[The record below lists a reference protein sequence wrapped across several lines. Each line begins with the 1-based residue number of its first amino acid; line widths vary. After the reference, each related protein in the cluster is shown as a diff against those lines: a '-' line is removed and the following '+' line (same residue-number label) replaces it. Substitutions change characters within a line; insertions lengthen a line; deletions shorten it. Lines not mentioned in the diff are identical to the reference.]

1 MFITE
6 TQIRIHYALTDQ
18 MGVVYY
24 GHYAQFYEIGRTEA
38 IRQIGYTY
46 KEIEALGIIMPV
58 VDIHSRFLRPA
69 KYDDLITVKTTLK
82 EMPTHFKIVFHAEIF
97 NQQDELLN
105 TGVVTLF
112 FVDVKTMKR
121 CGEMSAIQVERY
133 SLTGHHFGKTIWSS
147 QCRRFEAELP
157 P

>member
-1 MFITE
+1 LLQRNYPLTYYQQSINKMFVTE

-18 MGVVYY
+18 MGIVYY

-46 KEIEALGIIMPV
+46 KEIEAMGIIMPV
-58 VDIHSRFLRPA
+58 VEIHSRFLRPA

-82 EMPTHFKIVFHAEIF
+82 EMPTHHKIVFHADIF
-97 NQQDELLN
+97 NEQDELLN
-105 TGVVTLF
+105 TGMVSLF

-121 CGEMSAIQVERY
+121 TAMPEA
-133 SLTGHHFGKTIWSS
+133 LKGKLIGY
-147 QCRRFEAELP
+147 F
-157 P
+157 

>member
-1 MFITE
+1 MFSTE

-18 MGVVYY
+18 MGIVYH

-46 KEIEALGIIMPV
+46 KEIEAMGIIMPV

-82 EMPTHFKIVFHAEIF
+82 EMPINSKIIFYAEIF
-97 NQQDELLN
+97 KQQDELLN
-105 TGVVTLF
+105 TGEVTLF
-112 FVDVKTMKR
+112 FIEAKTMKR
-121 CGEMSAIQVERY
+121 CNMPEELREKLERY
-133 SLTGHHFGKTIWSS
+133 F
-147 QCRRFEAELP
+147 
-157 P
+157 